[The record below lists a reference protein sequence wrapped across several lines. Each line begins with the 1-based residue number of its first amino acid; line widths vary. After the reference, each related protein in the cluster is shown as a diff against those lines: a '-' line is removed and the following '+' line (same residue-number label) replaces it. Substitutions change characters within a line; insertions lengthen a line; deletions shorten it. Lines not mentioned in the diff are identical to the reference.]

1 MQNLQFE
8 DGYKVFTVNE
18 DPDRKIRF
26 NPADLSIL
34 ERFNTARKKILE
46 KQNEIGDLEL
56 NPDGSAS
63 VTEDMMNQASD
74 LIIGLNQF
82 ICEQVDYIFNAPVSR
97 AAFGNQSPLSTVKGV
112 SLFERFLTAAQTLV
126 EKELEAEEAA
136 SKKRVQKYT
145 NQVKRR

>member
-1 MQNLQFE
+1 MQNLSFE
-8 DGYKVFTVNE
+8 DGYKEFTVNE
-18 DPDRKIRF
+18 DPERKIRF

-46 KQNEIGDLEL
+46 KQNGIGDLDI
-56 NPDGSAS
+56 NPDGSAA

-74 LIIGLNQF
+74 LIIELNQF
-82 ICEQVDYIFNAPVSR
+82 ICEQVDFIFNAPVSK

-112 SLFERFLTAAQTLV
+112 SLFERFLTAAQALV
-126 EKELEAEEAA
+126 EKELEAEEVA

-145 NQVKRR
+145 SQVKRR